1 MKRIVVVCAAL
12 VLMTVAGG
20 SALASG
26 TPLAFIITTGD
37 SKPIAV
43 LVDFDSE
50 YSDELISSG
59 TSLLQS
65 LMEEYASSL
74 DATVTIMTAE
84 ELGGMD
90 ADSLHNSVLSML
102 DDLKMYLYVKAT
114 KVNNTESGSN
124 LRFDFRMYTS
134 RLPFG
139 LYVGA
144 LEVNEYL
151 LTMFL

>member
-1 MKRIVVVCAAL
+1 MKRMLVVGAAL
-12 VLMTVAGG
+12 VLMMVAGG
-20 SALASG
+20 SAQASG

-37 SKPIAV
+37 SKPIVV
-43 LVDFDSE
+43 LVNFNSE
-50 YSDELISSG
+50 YSDALISSG

-74 DATVTIMTAE
+74 DATVVVMTAE
-84 ELGGMD
+84 DFGGMD
-90 ADSLHNSVLSML
+90 ADSLHNSVLSL
-102 DDLKMYLYVKAT
+102 LGDFQIYLYAKAT
-114 KVNNTESGSN
+114 KVNNAESGSN

-134 RLPFG
+134 RIPIG

-144 LEVNEYL
+144 LEVDEYL